1 MHLLPNSESTVQGSN
16 LRVGSSKL
24 GIILPDCVTQA
35 GQPNSITVAGNIKKI
50 PVKRSL
56 LIVLVMVQGICFG
69 QHPLTLDSAIAI
81 ALKNSYDIEIA
92 RNNVEAASINNSYG
106 MAGGLPVVSGTAS
119 DQERINTVNQKIS
132 TGEVINRNA
141 AVGNTAAASLQ
152 GSILLYNGMRVVATK
167 HRLEELE
174 KQNQEYLNASIV
186 NTVAIVMTQYY
197 DVVRQQSYMATLD
210 TSIAVGQQ
218 RVDIIRTQLGVG
230 LANNADLFQ
239 SQLDLNALI
248 QAKKIQELAIEQA
261 KTSLL
266 TTLTLKPDSNIVITD
281 TIVVDSSLML
291 ESIMN
296 NIYRSPDV
304 VAASMQ
310 VTINELIM
318 KETASQRY
326 PSLYAGAGYNYNR
339 SQTAAGNVLLNQNYG
354 PYVGVSLTVPIY
366 NGSIYKRQQKV
377 AEINTKNAQLQQN
390 ILVRDNTSNAVRNYE
405 TYQKSLQ
412 QLQLQRESYALAK
425 RLLDL
430 VLLKFE
436 LRVATIVDVKNA
448 QESFANAGYLLVNMS
463 YAAKAAEIEMKRLT
477 YQLGF

>member
-1 MHLLPNSESTVQGSN
+1 MVCMSQQRL
-16 LRVGSSKL
+16 
-24 GIILPDCVTQA
+24 
-35 GQPNSITVAGNIKKI
+35 
-50 PVKRSL
+50 
-56 LIVLVMVQGICFG
+56 VL
-69 QHPLTLDSAIAI
+69 DEAINI

-92 RNNVEAASINNSYG
+92 RNNVTATEISNNYG
-106 MAGGLPVVSGTAS
+106 VAGGLPVVTGTAS

-132 TGEVINRNA
+132 TGETINRNA
-141 AVGNTAAASLQ
+141 AAGNTASAALQ
-152 GSILLYNGMRVVATK
+152 GSILLYNGMRVVAEK
-167 HRLEELE
+167 NRLEELE
-174 KQNQEYLNASIV
+174 KQNREYLNATIE
-186 NTVAIVMTQYY
+186 NTIATVMTQYY
-197 DVVRQQSYMATLD
+197 DVVRQQSYLRTLD

-218 RVDIIRTQLGVG
+218 RVDIIKTQLGVG

-248 QAKKIQELAIEQA
+248 QSKKIQELTIEQA

-266 TTLTLKPDSNIVITD
+266 TTLSLKPDSNIVIED
-281 TIVVDSSLML
+281 TIIVDSSLML
-291 ESIMN
+291 EDVMN
-296 NIYRSPDV
+296 NIYKSPDV
-304 VAASMQ
+304 VAASVQ
-310 VTINELIM
+310 VTINQLLE
-318 KETASQRY
+318 KETAAQRY
-326 PSLYAGAGYNYNR
+326 PSVYASAGYNYNR
-339 SQTAAGNVLLNQNYG
+339 AQTAAGNVLLNQNYG
-354 PYVGVSLTVPIY
+354 PYVGVSLSVPIY

-377 AEINTKNAQLQQN
+377 AEINTKNSQLQQN

-448 QESFANAGYLLVNMS
+448 QESFANAGFLLVNMS